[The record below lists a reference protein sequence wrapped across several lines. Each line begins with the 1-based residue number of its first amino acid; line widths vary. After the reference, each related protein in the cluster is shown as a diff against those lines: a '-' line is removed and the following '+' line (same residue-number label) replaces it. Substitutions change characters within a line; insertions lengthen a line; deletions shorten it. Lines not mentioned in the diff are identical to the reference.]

1 MIRVLIVDSVRLM
14 CDAIT
19 SVLEDQ
25 PDMQVIGCA
34 TDVSEAINS
43 TKECDIVLV
52 NANLPDDGAYLLT
65 RALTTNTD
73 FGEKIHQPRIMVV
86 GLVESKNSILR
97 WVEAG
102 ARGYIRKEASV
113 EEMLT
118 NIRSVSQGNARV
130 SPEVAGALMERLSE
144 FATLF
149 EDIDGGPLDLAD
161 LTPRETEVLKLLG
174 CDFSNQEIADH
185 LVVEVGTV
193 KNHVHNILTKL
204 DVSNR
209 QEAAKVLT
217 ANRDEDRII
226 PRPFIIEPM
235 NALAG

>member
-14 CDAIT
+14 CDAIAT
-19 SVLEDQ
+19 VLEDQ

-34 TDVSEAINS
+34 TDVSDAINS
-43 TKECDIVLV
+43 TKECDIMLV
-52 NANLPDDGAYLLT
+52 NANLPDDGAYRLT

-73 FGEKIHQPRIMVV
+73 FGEKINQPRIMVL
-86 GLVESKNSILR
+86 GLVESTTSILR

-118 NIRSVSQGNARV
+118 NIRSVSQGNAQV
-130 SPEVAGALMERLSE
+130 SPEVAGALMARLSE

-209 QEAAKVLT
+209 QEAAKAL
-217 ANRDEDRII
+217 AENRDEDRTI
-226 PRPFIIEPM
+226 PRPILIEPM

>member
-1 MIRVLIVDSVRLM
+1 MIRVLIVDAVRLM
-14 CDAIT
+14 CDAIA
-19 SVLEDQ
+19 SVLDDQ

-34 TDVSEAINS
+34 TNVSEAIDS
-43 TKECDIVLV
+43 AKSCDIILV
-52 NANLPDDGAYLLT
+52 NANLPDDGAYRLI

-73 FGEKIHQPRIMVV
+73 YREKISQPRIMVV
-86 GLVESKNSILR
+86 GLVESRNSILR

-113 EEMLT
+113 DEMLT

-130 SPEVAGALMERLSE
+130 SPEVAGALMERLAE

-149 EDIDGGPLDLAD
+149 EDIDGGPLDLVD

-174 CDFSNQEIADH
+174 CYFTNQEIADH

-204 DVSNR
+204 NVSNR
-209 QEAAKVLT
+209 QEAAMVLA
-217 ANRDEDRII
+217 ANRDEDQTI
-226 PRPFIIEPM
+226 PRPVLAEPA